1 MTLKILLGMFGHGL
15 KIFPLLM
22 TPTSAKIIHSP
33 RLFLL
38 KDEMSQIILLALLC
52 QKMPI
57 YGKSVQRNVDQKTIW
72 TGSTVKD
79 WKIQLKYIFMLFQRE
94 IYDAKYSVYYLGR
107 VLLTGCLTLNI
118 TFLTIC

>member
-1 MTLKILLGMFGHGL
+1 MFGHGL

-57 YGKSVQRNVDQKTIW
+57 YGKSVQRNVDQGTTRIGITAEDEK
-72 TGSTVKD
+72 K
-79 WKIQLKYIFMLFQRE
+79 QN
-94 IYDAKYSVYYLGR
+94 
-107 VLLTGCLTLNI
+107 LTFTNLSSLYP
-118 TFLTIC
+118 L